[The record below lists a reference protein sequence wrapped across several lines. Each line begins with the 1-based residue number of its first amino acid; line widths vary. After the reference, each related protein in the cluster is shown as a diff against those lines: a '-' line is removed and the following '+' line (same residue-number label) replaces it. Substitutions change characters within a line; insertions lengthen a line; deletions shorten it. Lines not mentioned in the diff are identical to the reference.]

1 MNTPNTQTHHPN
13 KHTSILYIHYTHNA
27 IAPIPR
33 QSPELKPIPHK
44 SMIVGVAEVMML
56 QITTPSHTHLVIQI
70 RVMPPV
76 NALVRRDILANLNR
90 LQNPEIDAIC
100 SHPTQVQ
107 EKENQKN
114 QNDIAV
120 LMLVWTL
127 QMVT

>member
-1 MNTPNTQTHHPN
+1 
-13 KHTSILYIHYTHNA
+13 
-27 IAPIPR
+27 
-33 QSPELKPIPHK
+33 
-44 SMIVGVAEVMML
+44 MIVGVAEVMML

-76 NALVRRDILANLNR
+76 NAVVRRDILANLNR

-120 LMLVWTL
+120 LLLVWTL